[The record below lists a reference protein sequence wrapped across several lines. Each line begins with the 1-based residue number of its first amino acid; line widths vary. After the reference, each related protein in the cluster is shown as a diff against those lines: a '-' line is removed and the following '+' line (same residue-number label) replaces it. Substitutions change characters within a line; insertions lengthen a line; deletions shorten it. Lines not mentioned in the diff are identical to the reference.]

1 MKLKNRYYTN
11 AEKAKL
17 ITEYLSTNETREA
30 FQMRYGLGHCTLSR
44 WMTQY
49 GLLDLT
55 QEQIKETMV
64 TKKKTPEKSVRELTL
79 EAKVAELEQQLR
91 KEKLKTLMYSTMV
104 ETAEEELGVDLRK
117 KFGAKQ

>member
-55 QEQIKETMV
+55 QEQIKETMA

-91 KEKLKTLMYSTMV
+91 KEQLKTLMYSTMV